1 MVSPRDR
8 GNVGPPSSTL
18 TAMTTC
24 DDAALAVGDFCEGD
38 GECGTRAARA
48 DGRATFARD
57 ERSTP
62 I

>member
-24 DDAALAVGDFCEGD
+24 DDTALAVGDFCEGD

-48 DGRATFARD
+48 DGRATFA
-57 ERSTP
+57 
-62 I
+62 